1 MKKNIRMEIKRVE
14 EENEGEEIG
23 WDMEEVEV
31 YKMGYMDQ
39 IRDYVKKI
47 HWDEFLK
54 RNFQEKIMIVFFFIL
69 IMFLISIFVLRFYL
83 KKIK

>member
-1 MKKNIRMEIKRVE
+1 MKKNIRMEIKRIE

-23 WDMEEVEV
+23 WDIEEIEV
-31 YKMGYMDQ
+31 YKMGYLDL
-39 IRDYVKKI
+39 IRENVKKI

-54 RNFQEKIMIVFFFIL
+54 RNFQEKIIIVIFFIL
-69 IMFLISIFVLRFYL
+69 IMFLISIFILRFYW